1 MTTHYG
7 ITRVARQA
15 LAVGGVIEN
24 GAQGVV
30 AAHSRTRIDALLVD
44 AGSRPGAV

>member
-7 ITRVARQA
+7 ISRVTRQA

-30 AAHSRTRIDALLVD
+30 ATHSRTRIDALLVNT
-44 AGSRPGAV
+44 GSRPGTV